1 MHYVLCNSDMPKHIP
16 IRTCVACREN
26 RTKREMVRVVRSPE
40 GMVALDP
47 KGKANGRGAY
57 ICRRAECWE
66 KAMKRGSLKH
76 ALKIEIESSVLET
89 LRDAAQTAGF
99 EDEEPMNA

>member
-1 MHYVLCNSDMPKHIP
+1 MHYVICTFKMPKHIP

-26 RTKREMVRVVRSPE
+26 RPKREMVRVVR
-40 GMVALDP
+40 GTDGTVFLDP

-57 ICRRAECWE
+57 ICRRVECWE
-66 KAMKRGSLKH
+66 KAIKRNSLKH
-76 ALKIEIESSVLET
+76 ALKVDIEPAVLEN

-99 EDEEPMNA
+99 EDEAPMNA